1 MSSTSKWIAGLI
13 VGLFVGAVA
22 GVLLAPSSGDETREE
37 LLGKIDLLK
46 DKINELIEKGGE
58 FTSEKVA
65 LLKEKINSLEKE
77 IEGKVAEDN
86 ETV

>member
-22 GVLLAPSSGDETREE
+22 GVLLAPSTGDETRDE

-46 DKINELIEKGGE
+46 EKINELIEKGGE
-58 FTSEKVA
+58 FTSEKVDV
-65 LLKEKINSLEKE
+65 LKEKINTLEKE
-77 IEGKVAEDN
+77 IEGKELV
-86 ETV
+86 